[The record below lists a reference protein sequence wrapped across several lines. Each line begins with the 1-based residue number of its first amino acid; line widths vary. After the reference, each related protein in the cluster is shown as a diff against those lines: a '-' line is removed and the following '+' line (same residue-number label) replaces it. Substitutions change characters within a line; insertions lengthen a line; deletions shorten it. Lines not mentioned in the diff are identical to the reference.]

1 MLEVENVY
9 KVFNQGVE
17 NKVINGINV
26 SISEKEFIVI
36 TGKSGSGKSTLLYL
50 MSGLERPTEGKVLF
64 RGMDIS
70 KFNDNKLSLLRR
82 KTFGF
87 VFQFYNLVA
96 SLSAFDNIFL
106 PISIERKV
114 SQEERERTLEFAKEI
129 GIFEKLSFYPH
140 QLSGGEQ
147 QRVAIVRAL
156 AINPEIIFADEPTGN
171 LDSISREEV
180 LKVFETLHKSY
191 GKTIVMVTHDE
202 SISSRFAT
210 KELYLENGEI
220 IREIS
225 IEK

>member
-1 MLEVENVY
+1 MLRIEDVY
-9 KVFNQGVE
+9 KTFNQGVE
-17 NKVINGINV
+17 NKVINGVNV
-26 SISEKEFIVI
+26 SINEKEFIVI

-50 MSGLERPTEGKVLF
+50 MSGLEKPTKGKILF
-64 RGMDIS
+64 KGKDIS
-70 KFNDNKLSLLRR
+70 GFDDNQLSSLRR

-106 PISIERKV
+106 PITIERKV
-114 SQEERERTLEFAKEI
+114 NQEEKERVLDFAKEI
-129 GIFEKLSFYPH
+129 GIYDKLSFYPH

-171 LDSISREEV
+171 LDSISREDV
-180 LKVFETLHKSY
+180 LKVFETLHKAY

-210 KELYLENGEI
+210 KELYLENGKI
-220 IREIS
+220 IRETS
-225 IEK
+225 V

>member
-1 MLEVENVY
+1 MLRVEDVY
-9 KVFNQGVE
+9 KTFNQGVE
-17 NKVINGINV
+17 NKVINGVNV

-50 MSGLERPTEGKVLF
+50 MSGLEKPTKGKIFF
-64 RGMDIS
+64 RGKDIS
-70 KFNDNKLSLLRR
+70 SFDDNELSSLRR

-106 PISIERKV
+106 PISIDRKV
-114 SQEERERTLEFAKEI
+114 NQKEKERVLDFAKEI
-129 GIFEKLSFYPH
+129 GIYDKLSLYPH

-156 AINPEIIFADEPTGN
+156 AINPEIVFADEPTGN

-180 LKVFETLHKSY
+180 LKVFETLHKAY

-210 KELYLENGEI
+210 KELYLENGKI
-220 IREIS
+220 IRETS
-225 IEK
+225 V

>member
-1 MLEVENVY
+1 MLRIEDVY
-9 KVFNQGVE
+9 KTFNQGVE
-17 NKVINGINV
+17 NKVINGVNV
-26 SISEKEFIVI
+26 SINEKEFIVI

-50 MSGLERPTEGKVLF
+50 MSGLEKPTKGKILF
-64 RGMDIS
+64 KGKDIS
-70 KFNDNKLSLLRR
+70 GFDDNQLSSLRR

-106 PISIERKV
+106 PITIERKV
-114 SQEERERTLEFAKEI
+114 NQEEKERVLDFAKEI
-129 GIFEKLSFYPH
+129 GLYDKLSFYPH

-171 LDSISREEV
+171 LDSISREDV
-180 LKVFETLHKSY
+180 LKVFETLHKAY

-210 KELYLENGEI
+210 KELYLENGKI
-220 IREIS
+220 IRETS
-225 IEK
+225 V